1 VSCLSPNGP
10 WMGRSGSPGLA
21 GGDTKSLAN
30 GHGLGTN
37 SMLWSRRLVGTHV
50 RLFVRSGHKPTIELM
65 GTVQNS
71 TVQYSTEQALHLQL
85 QLQLWAL
92 AFYCVVLV
100 YRCTFPFFNF
110 YPQISLSSLS
120 VGYSF
125 QTFLIMGSLIRLHAC
140 WSGDRERDN
149 ERGGDMRLTIMFTSF

>member
-71 TVQYSTEQALHLQL
+71 TVQYRTGLTLTVTATVVGFGFLLCCVSVPLYLSFLQFL
-85 QLQLWAL
+85 P
-92 AFYCVVLV
+92 
-100 YRCTFPFFNF
+100 TN
-110 YPQISLSSLS
+110 ISLFFIGRIFLS
-120 VGYSF
+120 DVSYYGISY
-125 QTFLIMGSLIRLHAC
+125 QTPCMLEWR
-140 WSGDRERDN
+140 
-149 ERGGDMRLTIMFTSF
+149 